1 MFAGDFAPAGWMFC
15 EGQLISIAENDQLF
29 QVIGTTYGGDGN
41 ETFGLPDLRGRA
53 PIHVGP
59 GPGGITWALGENAG
73 AESVTLATSQIP
85 AHGHSAGANG
95 SPGPSN
101 GPGGQVPAVDASGSR
116 TTARRS
122 TPRWQPGR

>member
-1 MFAGDFAPAGWMFC
+1 MSTNRRQFIARALAALGAGAWLGRGERAAQAGTEQPHIGEIRMFAGDFAPAGWMFC

-59 GPGGITWALGENAG
+59 GPGGITWALGRTPE
-73 AESVTLATSQIP
+73 P
-85 AHGHSAGANG
+85 
-95 SPGPSN
+95 SP
-101 GPGGQVPAVDASGSR
+101 
-116 TTARRS
+116 
-122 TPRWQPGR
+122 